1 MLLGADAGLRR
12 GEIIALEQTDAD
24 YRRGQLSV
32 ARSDWCGVVGS
43 PKGGGD
49 GERVTETTLRGW
61 MERAERAGGLPVTGH
76 IHRLRHTFCSHLAM
90 RGAPAKAIQEL
101 AGHADL
107 STTMRYMHLSP
118 ASLNQAIQLLEQR
131 AVSPANTRGENGG
144 RTPSSEANRKNH
156 VLDRKRPHR
165 DSNSG
170 YRRERAV
177 SWASRRWGRRA
188 RPFSTTTDRCARL
201 RAAPLRTRSR
211 APSSAD
217 RGRESTSARPAH
229 RPPTRTGHLRC
240 R

>member
-61 MERAERAGGLPVTGH
+61 MERSERAGGLPVTGH

-165 DSNSG
+165 DSNARTQFHANPATVHA
-170 YRRERAV
+170 YCAV
-177 SWASRRWGRRA
+177 TLGSRGSA
-188 RPFSTTTDRCARL
+188 VEHEL
-201 RAAPLRTRSR
+201 TRFDGVR
-211 APSSAD
+211 Q
-217 RGRESTSARPAH
+217 ESTLF
-229 RPPTRTGHLRC
+229 GEK
-240 R
+240 

>member
-165 DSNSG
+165 DSN
-170 YRRERAV
+170 A
-177 SWASRRWGRRA
+177 
-188 RPFSTTTDRCARL
+188 TTDFHSNPAAVHAYCAVTLGSRGSAVEHEL
-201 RAAPLRTRSR
+201 TRFDGVR
-211 APSSAD
+211 Q
-217 RGRESTSARPAH
+217 ESTLF
-229 RPPTRTGHLRC
+229 GEK
-240 R
+240 

>member
-1 MLLGADAGLRR
+1 VLLGADAGLRR

-61 MERAERAGGLPVTGH
+61 MERSERAGGLPVTGH

-165 DSNSG
+165 DSKSFKPKLHFQT
-170 YRRERAV
+170 A
-177 SWASRRWGRRA
+177 A
-188 RPFSTTTDRCARL
+188 RPSR
-201 RAAPLRTRSR
+201 PKRSR
-211 APSSAD
+211 FLQLRLSSPVCGTPAPTLGSPAVV
-217 RGRESTSARPAH
+217 ETFWRPKI
-229 RPPTRTGHLRC
+229 
-240 R
+240 

>member
-61 MERAERAGGLPVTGH
+61 MERSERAGGLPVTGH

-177 SWASRRWGRRA
+177 SWASRRWGRPRSSSTAVACDPRDCEGSTSSPPRPASPPSLPCGPSRRRTRRGRRA
-188 RPFSTTTDRCARL
+188 
-201 RAAPLRTRSR
+201 RSR
-211 APSSAD
+211 ASSA
-217 RGRESTSARPAH
+217 AP
-229 RPPTRTGHLRC
+229 
-240 R
+240 